1 MRFEGKSALKQLPAL
16 TDLAHWFIAHEGAHF
31 WLGQSVRY
39 ATQLD
44 SWIMEGGADLLAMR
58 TAQQLDP
65 RFNGRRKINE
75 SLRDCLN
82 LAANPI
88 ATALER
94 GEYRAN
100 YACGGIFALV
110 AEKANGGDFYDFTR
124 KLVEANRNDRELT
137 AAEWYAAL
145 DKASGS
151 RKLSSQIRALVER
164 GSANPRAA
172 ITTLLREAG
181 IAYGMNAKGELL
193 LQ

>member
-1 MRFEGKSALKQLPAL
+1 M
-16 TDLAHWFIAHEGAHF
+16 D
-31 WLGQSVRY
+31 
-39 ATQLD
+39 
-44 SWIMEGGADLLAMR
+44 
-58 TAQQLDP
+58 
-65 RFNGRRKINE
+65 RRRSTK
-75 SLRDCLN
+75 SLRDCLA
-82 LAANPI
+82 LADQPI

-124 KLVEANRNDRELT
+124 KLVDANRGDRELT

-145 DKASGS
+145 DRASGS

-164 GSANPRAA
+164 GSPNPKAA
-172 ITTLLREAG
+172 ITTLLSDAG
-181 IAYGMNAKGELL
+181 IAYGLNAKGELQ